1 MMKCWESPL
10 YLLLIT
16 YMLEV
21 SAAAGAAIC
30 VLGTVAALPPSCLYK
45 FSCWRCHMQVQDWR
59 VSRRARIWPFLLRK
73 EGTCALPRNVDRL
86 SSLPMGSSPTS
97 LSMTQFSCADT
108 PCSYC
113 ACSKHMLSE
122 QRKERKRIKGRQK
135 RILFSEVSELY
146 LANGLCLLLS
156 PLWCNQKRG
165 SVVFFNC
172 LTLYLILH
180 LRAFFFFVLYLQSSF
195 LGSATFSVGDLLRAK
210 DERLTL
216 SLR

>member
-1 MMKCWESPL
+1 MD
-10 YLLLIT
+10 
-16 YMLEV
+16 
-21 SAAAGAAIC
+21 
-30 VLGTVAALPPSCLYK
+30 
-45 FSCWRCHMQVQDWR
+45 H
-59 VSRRARIWPFLLRK
+59 
-73 EGTCALPRNVDRL
+73 L
-86 SSLPMGSSPTS
+86 SLLPMGSSPTS
-97 LSMTQFSCADT
+97 LAMTQFSCADT

-135 RILFSEVSELY
+135 RNLFSEVSELY

-156 PLWCNQKRG
+156 PLWCDQKRS

-180 LRAFFFFVLYLQSSF
+180 LRASFFFVLYLQSSF

>member
-1 MMKCWESPL
+1 MDHLS
-10 YLLLIT
+10 LL
-16 YMLEV
+16 
-21 SAAAGAAIC
+21 S
-30 VLGTVAALPPSCLYK
+30 
-45 FSCWRCHMQVQDWR
+45 
-59 VSRRARIWPFLLRK
+59 
-73 EGTCALPRNVDRL
+73 
-86 SSLPMGSSPTS
+86 MGSSPTS

-122 QRKERKRIKGRQK
+122 QRKERKWIKGRQK
-135 RILFSEVSELY
+135 RNLFSEVSELY
-146 LANGLCLLLS
+146 LANGLCD
-156 PLWCNQKRG
+156 QKRS

-180 LRAFFFFVLYLQSSF
+180 LRASFFFVLYLQSSF